1 MCRSSTASPV
11 SRVKADPDLSGL
23 PSNVSFLPSGASPLL
38 LGAFF

>member
-23 PSNVSFLPSGASPLL
+23 PSNVSFFPSGASPSSP
-38 LGAFF
+38 GALF